1 MQRVCE
7 VYSIHARLIGLTG
20 CLLLVSACGVDSS
33 PNSPK
38 GFAMNASN
46 QTMIAFRSG
55 ENGLAENKSAENPPK
70 ADTARG
76 EADLDD
82 TAGNPNATF
91 KGCWY
96 KSKKNRYQAV
106 EIKVGN
112 PGTYPFNALLYHGTT
127 CNTNDYADQF
137 GYGDPLGLGN
147 GTYIFWFD
155 AFKNDTN
162 MSALWYLGDQMS
174 KCMVYTATTPIC

>member
-1 MQRVCE
+1 MRHTNNRFTCFLFSV
-7 VYSIHARLIGLTG
+7 VAGS
-20 CLLLVSACGVDSS
+20 LLLLSACGV
-33 PNSPK
+33 NSPASRAK
-38 GFAMNASN
+38 GFGMDAANR
-46 QTMIAFRSG
+46 TMISFSSVEDRSAETPPMADTTKG
-55 ENGLAENKSAENPPK
+55 ETNLAEA
-70 ADTARG
+70 T
-76 EADLDD
+76 
-82 TAGNPNATF
+82 GNPNATF

-96 KSKKNRYQAV
+96 KSGKNRFQAV

-127 CNTNDYADQF
+127 CSTYADQF

-162 MSALWYLGDQMS
+162 MSALWYLGDQTS
-174 KCMVYTATTPIC
+174 KCMVYTASTPTC